1 VIRGE
6 GKGTALYVSVMGHIA
21 RGEADGDLRCPT
33 SFELFHQLIADFYR
47 DRPFVPER
55 LDDLKRER
63 TIQLFSTP
71 CKSTVWSRARTH
83 LLGTQE
89 VQDPLL
95 VIRYDQPDELLYVPV
110 QEGRIREIRR
120 RGGRSGG
127 DQRGCSLGIA
137 EGI

>member
-1 VIRGE
+1 M
-6 GKGTALYVSVMGHIA
+6 SHIA

-95 VIRYDQPDELLYVPV
+95 VIRYDQPDELLHIPV